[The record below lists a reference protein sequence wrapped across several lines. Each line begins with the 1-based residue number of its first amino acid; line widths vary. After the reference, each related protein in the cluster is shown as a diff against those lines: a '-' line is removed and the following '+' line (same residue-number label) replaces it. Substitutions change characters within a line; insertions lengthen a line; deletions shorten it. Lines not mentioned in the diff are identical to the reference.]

1 MPRVDSR
8 QCLWSR
14 DEPSCTIKTLHTGNW
29 SSTRDINASYIV
41 CALAISGYM
50 MMSGDTDNVNYHQM

>member
-29 SSTRDINASYIV
+29 SSRDINAV
-41 CALAISGYM
+41 NTAGTPAISGYVM
-50 MMSGDTDNVNYHQM
+50 VSGDTDNVNYRQM